1 MPKSCMEMVCDF
13 FCGTHHKPD
22 VVKNPDLRETIYER
36 ESIPEVDTVKR
47 DMDQMRNFYRNRNI
61 D

>member
-1 MPKSCMEMVCDF
+1 MEIVCDF

-22 VVKNPDLRETIYER
+22 VVQKQDLRETIYER
-36 ESIPEVDTVKR
+36 ESIPEVDTAKR